1 MVRMSR
7 VGVDFDALSTGAGQ
21 IGQARDL
28 FGQLAG
34 QVGATPAA
42 AAPSPGTTA
51 LLNRLLESVA
61 DSLRKAAGELEDL
74 SAGLA
79 ATAAG
84 YEQFEQVLANWN
96 VPSGT
101 TL

>member
-1 MVRMSR
+1 MTR
-7 VGVDFDALSTGAGQ
+7 VGVDFDALRNGAGQ

-28 FGQLAG
+28 FGQFSG
-34 QVGATPAA
+34 QVGATPGA
-42 AAPSPGTTA
+42 AAPDPGATA
-51 LLNRLLESVA
+51 LLDRLLESIA
-61 DSLRKAAGELEDL
+61 GALHKAAGELDDL

-79 ATAAG
+79 ATASG
-84 YEQFEQVLANWN
+84 YEQVEQVLSNWN

>member
-1 MVRMSR
+1 MVRMTR

-21 IGQARDL
+21 LGQARDL
-28 FGQLAG
+28 FGQFSG
-34 QVGATPAA
+34 QVAATPGA
-42 AAPSPGTTA
+42 AAPDPAATA
-51 LLNRLLESVA
+51 LLDRLLESIA
-61 DSLRKAAGELEDL
+61 GALHKAASELDDL

-84 YEQFEQVLANWN
+84 YEQVERVLSNWN
-96 VPSGT
+96 VPGGT

>member
-1 MVRMSR
+1 MTR
-7 VGVDFDALSTGAGQ
+7 VGVDFDALNTGAGR

-28 FGQLAG
+28 FGQFGG
-34 QVGATPAA
+34 QVGSTPGA
-42 AAPSPGTTA
+42 AAPDPGVTA
-51 LLNRLLESVA
+51 LLDRLLESIA
-61 DSLRKAAGELEDL
+61 GALHKAASELDDL

-79 ATAAG
+79 ATASG
-84 YEQFEQVLANWN
+84 YEQLEQVLSNWN

>member
-1 MVRMSR
+1 MTR
-7 VGVDFDALSTGAGQ
+7 VGVDFDALNTGAGQ

-28 FGQLAG
+28 FGQFCG
-34 QVGATPAA
+34 QVGATPGA
-42 AAPSPGTTA
+42 AAPDPIATA
-51 LLNRLLESVA
+51 LLDRLLESVA
-61 DSLRKAAGELEDL
+61 GALRKAASELDDL

-79 ATAAG
+79 ATASG
-84 YEQFEQVLANWN
+84 YEQVEQVLSNWN

>member
-1 MVRMSR
+1 MVRVTR
-7 VGVDFDALSTGAGQ
+7 VGVDFDALNTGAGR

-28 FGQLAG
+28 FGQFAG
-34 QVGATPAA
+34 QVGATPGA
-42 AAPSPGTTA
+42 AAPDPSATA
-51 LLNRLLESVA
+51 LLDRLLESVVGG
-61 DSLRKAAGELEDL
+61 LHKAASELDDL

-79 ATAAG
+79 ATASG
-84 YEQFEQVLANWN
+84 YEQVEQVLSNWN